1 MKQRQRV
8 TKQSLS
14 LGEAAFSFLT
24 SLPPEERK
32 DKQQEVNRFILWY
45 GKERFISQITPVE
58 VANYAAWVA
67 ASTGDT
73 AKKLEPVR
81 AFLTYAKK
89 EGLVEAS
96 LAPHLR
102 VKASPKTPLPT
113 KPKQQV
119 ALTPEDYVQLKS
131 QLAALEEERGRI
143 AEELRRAA
151 ADKDFRENAPLQA
164 AREHRDQVEAQ
175 IRQLQATIST
185 GVVVEEK
192 PAEESAVR
200 LGSKVILCDIA
211 SGKKLTYT
219 IVTKNEANPAKNKIS
234 IVSPLGKALLNQ
246 RQGNVVKVIAPAG
259 ELCYQIE
266 QIE

>member
-1 MKQRQRV
+1 
-8 TKQSLS
+8 
-14 LGEAAFSFLT
+14 
-24 SLPPEERK
+24 
-32 DKQQEVNRFILWY
+32 
-45 GKERFISQITPVE
+45 
-58 VANYAAWVA
+58 
-67 ASTGDT
+67 
-73 AKKLEPVR
+73 
-81 AFLTYAKK
+81 
-89 EGLVEAS
+89 
-96 LAPHLR
+96 
-102 VKASPKTPLPT
+102 VKASPKTALPT

-200 LGSKVILCDIA
+200 LRSKVTLCDIA

-219 IVTKNEANPAKNKIS
+219 LVTKNEANPAKNKIS